1 MPIRKKNLRLVLFR
15 TKRLTNYPAIG
26 AQYLLT
32 YLPRQVS
39 KLSMLR
45 RRIFPNLNV
54 VRLRNDLANFKQRLK
69 ALQAKV
75 AEDGIILTESQVQVL
90 ERKKQGDEA
99 CGEIDTVHPG
109 YLGSQDTFY
118 VGHFKGIG
126 RVYQPTLRCRIYES
140 IGQLQADLDIWLDS
154 YNNEC
159 THQGKRAP
167 AEHQDSVPPAE

>member
-15 TKRLTNYPAIG
+15 NKRLTNYPAIG

-39 KLSMLR
+39 KLSML
-45 RRIFPNLNV
+45 L
-54 VRLRNDLANFKQRLK
+54 
-69 ALQAKV
+69 
-75 AEDGIILTESQVQVL
+75 
-90 ERKKQGDEA
+90 
-99 CGEIDTVHPG
+99 
-109 YLGSQDTFY
+109 
-118 VGHFKGIG
+118 KGIG

-159 THQGKRAP
+159 THQGKRCDGKTP
-167 AEHQDSVPPAE
+167 METLLGGKLIWKEKFMN